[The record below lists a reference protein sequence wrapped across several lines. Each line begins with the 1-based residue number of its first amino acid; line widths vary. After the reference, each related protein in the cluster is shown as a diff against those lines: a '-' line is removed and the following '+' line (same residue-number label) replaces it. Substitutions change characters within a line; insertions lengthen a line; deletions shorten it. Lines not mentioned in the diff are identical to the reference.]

1 MGVAAERE
9 HELTGNLIV
18 FSEADLIVT
27 GILRNGVGGAVQR

>member
-18 FSEADLIVT
+18 FSEADLI
-27 GILRNGVGGAVQR
+27 GILRNSVGGAVQR